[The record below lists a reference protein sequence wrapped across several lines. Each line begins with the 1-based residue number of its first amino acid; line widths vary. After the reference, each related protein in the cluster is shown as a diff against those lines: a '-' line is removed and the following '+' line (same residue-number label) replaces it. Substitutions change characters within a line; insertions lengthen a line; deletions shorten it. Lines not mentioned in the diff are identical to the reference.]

1 METVEINGFLIDE
14 FNQHGLEAGKTQ
26 GICPLCSSSRKP
38 ENRKAKCASYDW
50 ERGLGTCH
58 NCDSTFQ
65 LHTYKRKGK
74 STREYVKP
82 DTTGYVVSEKIIN
95 WFAERGISEQ
105 TLSELKVR
113 EGKEYMPQTGKLENA
128 IQFNYYMGMDLIN
141 IKYRDGRKNFKLYK
155 GAEKIFYNI
164 NSVVNHDWCVIV
176 EGEMDVLALHEAGI
190 KNVISVPNGA
200 TLNSNN
206 LDYLDNCID
215 YLDDKEKIILAVD
228 ADEPGQ
234 ALRNEFIRRLGA
246 EVCYLVDFEGDKDA
260 NDYLLKH
267 GKEKLCDVI
276 NKATQVPLEGVST
289 LRDLENDLLD
299 FVHNGFKPGY
309 QVGLPNFDKIFS
321 TYTSQFI
328 TVTGIPS
335 SGKSDFV
342 DQMCVGYN
350 RNYGWK
356 TAFASPENKPNYL
369 HAHKL
374 IRKTWE
380 GMPTKD
386 DVGTSKWKQV
396 TDHVND
402 NYFFIDMDRYTLDE
416 VLKKGGELVKRKGIK
431 CLVIDPYNK
440 VRDVNCKTEDVN
452 RYTMEYLTKI
462 EVFAKKYDVLV
473 FIVAHPTKMYKDK
486 DGQIE
491 EPTMYNIKGGGEW
504 YDASY
509 HGILV
514 HRDYEAKTVK
524 AKVLKVKFQNLGEN
538 GAEAH
543 FTWEP
548 KSGSYIPLATKSGNA
563 PTEFWIDINIK
574 GRINRSPEPFHS
586 TDVWKQIYKYYKY
599 YYDKHRKS
607 I

>member
-1 METVEINGFLIDE
+1 MNIENTEINGFKIDK

-26 GICPLCSSSRKP
+26 GICPLCSHDRQPK
-38 ENRKAKCASYDW
+38 NRKLQCASYDW

-58 NCDSTFQ
+58 NCDTSFQ
-65 LHTYKRKGK
+65 LHTYERKGSASK
-74 STREYVKP
+74 EYVKP
-82 DTTGYVVSEKIIN
+82 IPVEVFEPVKDKAVE
-95 WFAERGISEQ
+95 WFKTRGISPASLRDLNVTTGE
-105 TLSELKVR
+105 
-113 EGKEYMPQTGKLENA
+113 EYMPQTRKKENT
-128 IQFNYYMGMDLIN
+128 IQFNYIMGDELIN
-141 IKYRDGRKNFKLYK
+141 VKYRDGRKNFKLYK

-164 NSVVNHDWCVIV
+164 NSIVGYDWCVIT
-176 EGEMDVLALHEAGI
+176 EGEMDVLALHEAGV

-200 TLNSNN
+200 TLNNNN

-215 YLDDKEKIILAVD
+215 YLEDKDKIILAVD
-228 ADEPGQ
+228 ADEAGQ
-234 ALRNEFIRRLGA
+234 TLRYEFIRRLGA
-246 EVCYLVDFEGDKDA
+246 EVCYLVDFNGNKDA
-260 NDYLLKH
+260 NDFLIEH
-267 GKEKLCDVI
+267 GAEKLRKVI
-276 NKATQVPLEGVST
+276 DTATQVPLEGVST
-289 LRDLENDLLD
+289 LKDLEIDLID

-309 QVGLPNFDKIFS
+309 QVGLSNFDKIFS

-342 DQMCVGYN
+342 DQMCIGYN
-350 RNYGWK
+350 KNYGWK
-356 TAFASPENKPNYL
+356 TAYASPENKPNFL

-386 DVGTSKWKQV
+386 DINTSKWKQV

-402 NYFFIDMDRYTLDE
+402 NYFFIDMDRYTLEE

-431 CLVIDPYNK
+431 CLVIDPFNK
-440 VRDVNCKTEDVN
+440 VRDVDCKTEDVN

-462 EVFAKKYDVLV
+462 EIFAKKYDVLV
-473 FIVAHPTKMYKDK
+473 IVVAHPTKMYKDK
-486 DGQIE
+486 DGKME
-491 EPTMYNIKGGGEW
+491 EPNMYNIKGGGEW

-509 HGILV
+509 HGLLV

-543 FTWEP
+543 FNWEP
-548 KSGSYIPLATKSGNA
+548 KSGSYIPII
-563 PTEFWIDINIK
+563 TETNVGPLPW
-574 GRINRSPEPFHS
+574 EA
-586 TDVWKQIYKYYKY
+586 
-599 YYDKHRKS
+599 
-607 I
+607 